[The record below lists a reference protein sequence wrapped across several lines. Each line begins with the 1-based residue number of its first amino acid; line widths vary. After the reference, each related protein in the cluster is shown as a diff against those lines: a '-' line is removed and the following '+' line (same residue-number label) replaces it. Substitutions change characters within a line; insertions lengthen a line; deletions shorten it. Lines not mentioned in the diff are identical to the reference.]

1 MMNTVPL
8 ENTYGSF
15 VDILEDNFRN
25 QHATIGVMG
34 LGYVGLPLVRALRNR
49 HYKVIGFDT
58 DIRKIKLLKENRS
71 YIKSVSNE
79 EVEKFKEKDN
89 FIPTNDLNNIK
100 NMDAILICVPT
111 PLTKYREPDMS
122 YVISIAEMIQQNL
135 RSGQL
140 IVLESTTY
148 PGTTAEVLKP
158 ILEKS
163 GLKADQDFFLAYSP
177 EREDPGNLHFETSQ
191 IPKVVGAD
199 HESSRR
205 LALALYEQIVPKV
218 VEVSSAAT
226 AEAVKLT
233 ENIFRFI
240 NIGLVNELKMI
251 FDKMNI
257 SIWDVIEAAKTKPF
271 GFMPFYPGPGL
282 GGHCIPIDPFYLTWK
297 AREYG
302 LATQYIELSGQINGR
317 MPHYVIERLREELDV
332 RFSKGLKGSKV
343 LILGMAYKKNI
354 EDVRESPSLVVYEL
368 LKSKNASVD
377 FYDAHVSEIP
387 EIPEHREL
395 SGLKSI
401 RLTEEVLKTYDAVLI
416 CTDHDDLNYEFIL
429 KNSKLVLDTR
439 NATKDFDKEY
449 DNVVKA

>member
-1 MMNTVPL
+1 MTAAIPL
-8 ENTYGSF
+8 EDLQGSF
-15 VDILEDNFRN
+15 VDLLETNLKN
-25 QHATIGVMG
+25 QKATIGVMG
-34 LGYVGLPLVRALRNR
+34 LGYVGLPLVRALRHRN
-49 HYKVIGFDT
+49 YNVIGFDT

-71 YIKSVSNE
+71 YIKSISKE
-79 EVEKFKEKDN
+79 EVKQFKKDDK
-89 FIPTNDLNNIK
+89 FIPTNDVNSIK

-111 PLTKYREPDMS
+111 PLTKYREPDMNFVVS
-122 YVISIAEMIQQNL
+122 TAEMIQQNL
-135 RSGQL
+135 RRGQL
-140 IVLESTTY
+140 VVLESTTY

-163 GLKADQDFFLAYSP
+163 GLKANHDFFLAYSP
-177 EREDPGNLHFETSQ
+177 EREDPGNLFFETAQ
-191 IPKVVGAD
+191 IPRVVGAD
-199 HESSRR
+199 HEDARR
-205 LALALYEQIVPKV
+205 LAVALYEQVVPKV

-240 NIGLVNELKMI
+240 NIGLVNELKTI

-257 SIWDVIEAAKTKPF
+257 DIWDVIEAAKTKPF

-302 LATQYIELSGQINGR
+302 IATQYIELSGQINGH
-317 MPHYVIERLREELDV
+317 MPHYVIERLREELDI
-332 RFSKGLKGSKV
+332 RFSKGLNGSKI

-354 EDVRESPSLVVYEL
+354 EDVRESPALVVYEL
-368 LKSKNASVD
+368 LKSKHALVD
-377 FYDAHVSEIP
+377 FYDAYVSEIP
-387 EIPEHREL
+387 EIPEHLEL

-401 RLTEEVLKTYDAVLI
+401 RLTEGSLKEYDAVVI
-416 CTDHDDLNYEFIL
+416 CTDHDDINYEFVL

-439 NATKDFDKEY
+439 NATKNFNKEY

>member
-1 MMNTVPL
+1 MSTGLL
-8 ENTYGSF
+8 EDFQGSF
-15 VDILEDNFRN
+15 VDELEINLKN
-25 QHATIGVMG
+25 KKAIIGVMG

-49 HYKVIGFDT
+49 NFKVIGFDT
-58 DIRKIKLLKENRS
+58 DTQKIKSLEENRS

-79 EVEKFKEKDN
+79 EIKKFRQDDN
-89 FIPTNDLNNIK
+89 FIPTHDVNYIK

-111 PLTKYREPDMS
+111 PLTKYREPDMR
-122 YVISIAEMIQQNL
+122 YVVAIAERIRQNL
-135 RSGQL
+135 RKGQL
-140 IVLESTTY
+140 VVLESTTY
-148 PGTTAEVLKP
+148 PGTTVEMLKP

-163 GLKADQDFFLAYSP
+163 GLVVDEDFFLAYSP
-177 EREDPGNLHFETSQ
+177 EREDPGNLLFETAQ

-199 HESSRR
+199 HENSRR
-205 LALALYEQIVPKV
+205 LAVALYEQIVPKV
-218 VEVSSAAT
+218 VEVNSAAT

-233 ENIFRFI
+233 ENIFRFV
-240 NIGLVNELKMI
+240 NIGLVNELKTI

-257 SIWDVIEAAKTKPF
+257 NIWEVIEAAKTKPF

-317 MPHYVIERLREELDV
+317 MPHYVIERLREEMDL
-332 RFSKGLKGSKV
+332 RFSKGLRGSKV

-368 LKSKNASVD
+368 LKSKQVNVD
-377 FYDAHVSEIP
+377 FYDSHVSEIP
-387 EIPEHREL
+387 EIPGHREL

-401 RLTEEVLKTYDAVLI
+401 HFSEESLKTYDAVLI
-416 CTDHDDLNYEFIL
+416 CTDHDDLDYELIL

-439 NATKDFDKEY
+439 NATRDFSKDY

>member
-1 MMNTVPL
+1 MMNAVCL
-8 ENTYGSF
+8 ENVDGVF
-15 VDILEDNFRN
+15 IDILENNIRN
-25 QHATIGVMG
+25 QEATVGVMG

-49 HYKVIGFDT
+49 NYKVIGFDT
-58 DIRKIKLLKENRS
+58 DIRKIKLLKENKS
-71 YIKSVSNE
+71 YIKSISNE
-79 EVEKFKEKDN
+79 EVEEFKKDDF
-89 FIPTNDLNNIK
+89 FIPTNDLNYIK

-122 YVISIAEMIQQNL
+122 FVVTIAEMIQQSL

-148 PGTTAEVLKP
+148 PGTTAEKLKP

-163 GLKADQDFFLAYSP
+163 GLIADQDFFLAYSP

-199 HESSRR
+199 HENSRR
-205 LALALYEQIVPKV
+205 LAVALYEQIVPKV
-218 VEVSSAAT
+218 VEVNSAAT

-257 SIWDVIEAAKTKPF
+257 NIWDVIEAAKTKPF

-282 GGHCIPIDPFYLTWK
+282 GGHCIPVDPFYLTWK

-317 MPHYVIERLREELDV
+317 MPQYVIERLREELDI
-332 RFSKGLKGSKV
+332 RFSKGLNGSKV

-354 EDVRESPSLVVYEL
+354 EDVRESPSLVVYKL
-368 LKSKNASVD
+368 LNSKHADVD

-387 EIPEHREL
+387 EIQEHIEL

-401 RLTEEVLKTYDAVLI
+401 HLNANSLATYDAVII

-439 NATKDFDKEY
+439 NATKNFFKEY

>member
-1 MMNTVPL
+1 MSALAL
-8 ENTYGSF
+8 ENTQGSF
-15 VDILEDNFRN
+15 VDHLEENLRTQN
-25 QHATIGVMG
+25 ATIGVMG

-49 HYKVIGFDT
+49 NYKVIGFDT
-58 DIRKIKLLKENRS
+58 DIRKIKLLMENKS
-71 YIKSVSNE
+71 YIKSISNE
-79 EVEKFKEKDN
+79 DVEDFKKDDK
-89 FIPTNDLNNIK
+89 FIPTNDLNYIK
-100 NMDAILICVPT
+100 SMDAILICVPT
-111 PLTKYREPDMS
+111 PLTKYREPDMR
-122 YVISIAEMIQQNL
+122 YVVATAEMIQQNL
-135 RSGQL
+135 RPGQL

-158 ILEKS
+158 TLEAS
-163 GLKADQDFFLAYSP
+163 GLIADQDFFLAYSP
-177 EREDPGNLHFETSQ
+177 EREDPGNLLFETSQ

-199 HESSRR
+199 HENSRR

-240 NIGLVNELKMI
+240 NIGLVNELKTI
-251 FDKMNI
+251 FAKMNI
-257 SIWDVIEAAKTKPF
+257 DIWDVIEAAKTKPF

-302 LATQYIELSGQINGR
+302 LATQYIELSGQINGH
-317 MPHYVIERLREELDV
+317 MPHYVIERLREELDI

-354 EDVRESPSLVVYEL
+354 EDIRESPALIVYEL
-368 LKSKNASVD
+368 LKKKHADVD
-377 FYDAHVSEIP
+377 FYDSHVP
-387 EIPEHREL
+387 EIPETLEHQEL
-395 SGLKSI
+395 TGLKSI
-401 RLTEEVLKTYDAVLI
+401 HLSADSLKEYDAVLI
-416 CTDHDDLNYEFIL
+416 CTDHDNLNYEFIL

-439 NATKDFDKEY
+439 NATQNINKEY

>member
-1 MMNTVPL
+1 MTAALLKNT
-8 ENTYGSF
+8 NDSF
-15 VDILEDNFRN
+15 VDILETNLRN
-25 QHATIGVMG
+25 RSATIGVMG
-34 LGYVGLPLVRALRNR
+34 LGYVGLPLVRALRDRN
-49 HYKVIGFDT
+49 YKVIGFDT
-58 DIRKIKLLKENRS
+58 DIRKIKLLKEGRS
-71 YIKSVSNE
+71 YIKSISNE
-79 EVEKFKEKDN
+79 EVEDFKKN
-89 FIPTNDLNNIK
+89 NGFTPTNDLNYIK

-122 YVISIAEMIQQNL
+122 FVVATTEMIQQGL

-148 PGTTAEVLKP
+148 PGTTAELLKP

-163 GLKADQDFFLAYSP
+163 GLIADQDFFLAYSP
-177 EREDPGNLHFETSQ
+177 EREDPGNMFFETSQ

-199 HESSRR
+199 HENSRR
-205 LALALYEQIVPKV
+205 LAVALYEQIVPKV
-218 VEVSSAAT
+218 VDVSSAAT

-257 SIWDVIEAAKTKPF
+257 NIWDVIEAAKTKPF

-317 MPHYVIERLREELDV
+317 MPHYVIARLREELDL
-332 RFSKGLKGSKV
+332 RFSKGLNGSKI

-354 EDVRESPSLVVYEL
+354 EDVRESPSLIVYEL
-368 LKSKNASVD
+368 LKSKHADVD
-377 FYDAHVSEIP
+377 FYDAHVPEIP
-387 EIPEHREL
+387 EIPEHKEL

-401 RLTEEVLKTYDAVLI
+401 RLSENSLKAYDAVII

-439 NATKDFDKEY
+439 NATHNFSKEY
-449 DNVVKA
+449 DNVVNA

>member
-1 MMNTVPL
+1 MNTAPL
-8 ENTYGSF
+8 LNVKESF
-15 VDILEDNFRN
+15 IDILEANLRN
-25 QHATIGVMG
+25 QKATIGVMG
-34 LGYVGLPLVRALRNR
+34 LGYVGLPLVRALRDRN
-49 HYKVIGFDT
+49 YKVIGFDT
-58 DIRKIKLLKENRS
+58 DIRKIKLLKEGKS
-71 YIKSVSNE
+71 YIKSISNE
-79 EVEKFKEKDN
+79 QVEKFKKNDN
-89 FIPTNDLNNIK
+89 FIPTNDLNYVK
-100 NMDAILICVPT
+100 DMDAILICVPT

-122 YVISIAEMIQQNL
+122 FVITIANMIQQSL

-148 PGTTAEVLKP
+148 PGTTAETLKP

-199 HESSRR
+199 HENSRR
-205 LALALYEQIVPKV
+205 LAVALYEQIVPKV
-218 VEVSSAAT
+218 VEVNSAAT

-240 NIGLVNELKMI
+240 NIGLVNELKTI

-257 SIWDVIEAAKTKPF
+257 NIWDVIEAAKTKPF

-317 MPHYVIERLREELDV
+317 MPQYVIERLREELDI
-332 RFSKGLKGSKV
+332 RFSKGLNGSNI

-354 EDVRESPSLVVYEL
+354 EDIRESPSLVVYEL
-368 LKSKNASVD
+368 LKSKHANVD
-377 FYDAHVSEIP
+377 FYDAHVP
-387 EIPEHREL
+387 EIPETQEHKEL

-401 RLTEEVLKTYDAVLI
+401 CLNKDSLKTYDAVII
-416 CTDHDDLNYEFIL
+416 CTDHDELNYEFIL

-439 NATKDFDKEY
+439 NATKTFSKDY
-449 DNVVKA
+449 ANVVNA

>member
-1 MMNTVPL
+1 MNAIPL
-8 ENTYGSF
+8 ENSQESF
-15 VDILEDNFRN
+15 VDILERN
-25 QHATIGVMG
+25 LRHQKATIGVMG

-49 HYKVIGFDT
+49 DYKVIGFDT
-58 DIRKIKLLKENRS
+58 DIRKIKLLKENKS
-71 YIKSVSNE
+71 YIKSISNK
-79 EVEKFKEKDN
+79 EVEDFKKNDG
-89 FIPTNDLNNIK
+89 FIPTNDLNYIK
-100 NMDAILICVPT
+100 NMDALLICVPT
-111 PLTKYREPDMS
+111 PLTKYREPDMTF
-122 YVISIAEMIQQNL
+122 VVTIANMIQQSL

-148 PGTTAEVLKP
+148 PGTTAELLKP
-158 ILEKS
+158 IFEKS
-163 GLKADQDFFLAYSP
+163 GLIADQDFFLAYSP
-177 EREDPGNLHFETSQ
+177 EREDPGNLLFETSQ

-199 HESSRR
+199 HENSRR
-205 LALALYEQIVPKV
+205 LAVALYEQVVPKV
-218 VEVSSAAT
+218 VEVNSAAT

-240 NIGLVNELKMI
+240 NIGLVNELKTI

-257 SIWDVIEAAKTKPF
+257 NIWEVIEAAKTKPF

-302 LATQYIELSGQINGR
+302 LSTQYIELSGQINGR
-317 MPHYVIERLREELDV
+317 MPHYVIERLREELDI
-332 RFSKGLKGSKV
+332 RFAKGLNGAKV

-354 EDVRESPSLVVYEL
+354 EDVRESPSLIVYEL
-368 LKSKNASVD
+368 LKSKHADVD
-377 FYDAHVSEIP
+377 FYDSHVREIP
-387 EIPEHREL
+387 EIHEHKEL

-401 RLTEEVLKTYDAVLI
+401 RLDKDSLKTYDAVII

-439 NATKDFDKEY
+439 NATKNFDKEY
-449 DNVVKA
+449 HNVVKA